1 MFIWRKT
8 WERQLEK
15 ERELLSRL
23 EKLVLERDKYKRELE
38 RIRDQVAKTLPEVIV
53 YTTA

>member
-1 MFIWRKT
+1 MFIRRKT

-23 EKLVLERDKYKRELE
+23 EKRALERDKYKRELE
-38 RIRDQVAKTLPEVIV
+38 RIRDQVAKALPEAITF
-53 YTTA
+53 TTA